1 VGTPQESRLSRGC
14 PGYQLDVK
22 RRADKES
29 LQRLAIVAAAAVEAE
44 ELLRVEINIQ
54 SNVRAE
60 ADRRIQLF
68 HSIWNESK
76 R

>member
-1 VGTPQESRLSRGC
+1 
-14 PGYQLDVK
+14 VK

-29 LQRLAIVAAAAVEAE
+29 LQRLAVVAAAAVEAE
-44 ELLRVEINIQ
+44 ELLRVEINMGAG
-54 SNVRAE
+54 VRAE

>member
-1 VGTPQESRLSRGC
+1 M
-14 PGYQLDVK
+14 K

-29 LQRLAIVAAAAVEAE
+29 LQRLAVVAAAAVEAE
-44 ELLRVEINIQ
+44 ELLRVEMNPDA
-54 SNVRAE
+54 NVRAE

-68 HSIWNESK
+68 HSIWNDSK

>member
-1 VGTPQESRLSRGC
+1 M
-14 PGYQLDVK
+14 K

-29 LQRLAIVAAAAVEAE
+29 LQRLAVVAAAAVEAE
-44 ELLRVEINIQ
+44 ELLRVDANLMPP
-54 SNVRAE
+54 VRAE

-68 HSIWNESK
+68 RAIWNEPK